1 MGESLLFLDGLYDS
15 INNAV
20 ELKSNNN
27 KQLEIK
33 AKGFISKDNLKE
45 VYEDCF
51 KLIMKRILNN
61 SVFNKEKGK
70 KINLDLI
77 NFINNIENNTEGF
90 ANKDSKKLSE
100 LLLKLSNDTQL
111 QSIGSS
117 NIQNKLESIIKQY
130 KKEIDYLV
138 EQEIKSKET
147 QLNPEF
153 ILLLDTSEN
162 MENNYQNF
170 VRKIIYEVLVKLN
183 YTEKDK
189 ITIYTFNSEYSSNT
203 KMPLKNLKKF
213 NCVCE
218 EGICFS
224 KALKDC
230 LEEICQFKDKRYY
243 LLSVFSGNICD
254 KDKIRNIAFKSI
266 GLSSKIFLKS
276 RVVSFIT
283 KNTSFENDDITYG
296 LLQQISSGDSKVH
309 KPVEIK
315 CDESDEVKVQKILNS
330 FI

>member
-61 SVFNKEKGK
+61 SVFDKEKGK

-100 LLLKLSNDTQL
+100 LLLKLSNNTQL

-147 QLNPEF
+147 QLNSEF

-162 MENNYQNF
+162 MENYYQNF

-296 LLQQISSGDSKVH
+296 LLQQISSGDLKVY

>member
-45 VYEDCF
+45 VYEGCF

-61 SVFNKEKGK
+61 SVFDKEKGK

-77 NFINNIENNTEGF
+77 NLINNIENNTEGF

-147 QLNPEF
+147 QLNSEF

-162 MENNYQNF
+162 MENYYQNF

-224 KALKDC
+224 EALKDC
-230 LEEICQFKDKRYY
+230 LEEISQFKDKRYY

-283 KNTSFENDDITYG
+283 KNTSYENDDITYG
-296 LLQQISSGDSKVH
+296 LLQQISSGDLKVY

-315 CDESDEVKVQKILNS
+315 CDESDEVKVQKNS
-330 FI
+330 K